1 MMKKSRFFIAL
12 LVMFVAA
19 SGYAQGSVSETLKEN
34 ICFREALKEYYVTSG
49 SIKSTAKDLAHA
61 FKQTAPFLFES
72 GDMDLLVIGTLEKLT
87 DRYAEEG
94 LVDCMTDV
102 TLPEVKELG
111 VTEKDLKEA
120 TSMLT
125 TPEGRTFIE
134 HSLQLAE
141 SLKDEITSTLE
152 KNRTKIKNGETLDPI
167 QPKAGID
174 VEYMKKFDQ
183 TMNSQ
188 LVNTTEMV
196 IDRNTSYIKS
206 MGEKMGLETSKVKK
220 MEEEMEKLQTWSNEN
235 MPTMVL
241 NHAYGIITME
251 DLDFANKFYSSV
263 TLNKMTNV
271 VSMVDPASL
280 GIGMMTHYLQW
291 MQDHGAV
298 LKDGAMDIVNA
309 AKQMLGN

>member
-1 MMKKSRFFIAL
+1 
-12 LVMFVAA
+12 
-19 SGYAQGSVSETLKEN
+19 
-34 ICFREALKEYYVTSG
+34 
-49 SIKSTAKDLAHA
+49 
-61 FKQTAPFLFES
+61 
-72 GDMDLLVIGTLEKLT
+72 
-87 DRYAEEG
+87 
-94 LVDCMTDV
+94 
-102 TLPEVKELG
+102 
-111 VTEKDLKEA
+111 
-120 TSMLT
+120 
-125 TPEGRTFIE
+125 
-134 HSLQLAE
+134 
-141 SLKDEITSTLE
+141 
-152 KNRTKIKNGETLDPI
+152 
-167 QPKAGID
+167 
-174 VEYMKKFDQ
+174 
-183 TMNSQ
+183 
-188 LVNTTEMV
+188 
-196 IDRNTSYIKS
+196 
-206 MGEKMGLETSKVKK
+206 MGLETSKVKK

>member
-34 ICFREALKEYYVTSG
+34 IGFREALKEYYVTSG
-49 SIKSTAKDLAHA
+49 SIKSSAKDLAHA

-167 QPKAGID
+167 QLKAGID
-174 VEYMKKFDQ
+174 VEYMKRFDQ
-183 TMNSQ
+183 AMNPMIVKT
-188 LVNTTEMV
+188 LKVATDPNTDYMN
-196 IDRNTSYIKS
+196 R
-206 MGEKMGLETSKVKK
+206 MGEKFGGNAFS
-220 MEEEMEKLQTWSNEN
+220 EEMEKLQTWTTEN

-241 NHAYGIITME
+241 NHAYGIVTME
-251 DLDFANKFYSSV
+251 DLDFADKFYSSDI
-263 TLNKMTNV
+263 LNKMTNV
-271 VSMVDPASL
+271 VSMVDPASM